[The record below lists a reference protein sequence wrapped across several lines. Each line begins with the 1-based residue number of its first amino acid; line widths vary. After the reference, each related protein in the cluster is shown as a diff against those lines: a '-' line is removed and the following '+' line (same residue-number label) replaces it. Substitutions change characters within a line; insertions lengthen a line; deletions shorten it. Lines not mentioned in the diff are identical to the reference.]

1 MTAIPELNEKTVQL
15 HQWAVDF
22 LALVQLAP
30 TRHNVNLVVLALPR
44 WLDGIHAATE
54 QALVADAADTAQA
67 VEVWQAQFR
76 HVSTASYAA
85 WWTRLQRLQA
95 ARWWAN
101 VKLQAKRM
109 GW

>member
-1 MTAIPELNEKTVQL
+1 MTPIPIFDDKTQHL
-15 HQWAVDF
+15 HAWAATF
-22 LALVQLAP
+22 CKLVHIAP

-44 WLDGIHAATE
+44 WLCDIHAVSEARLI
-54 QALVADAADTAQA
+54 ADVADSAQA
-67 VEVWQAQFR
+67 VEAWQAAFR
-76 HVSTASYAA
+76 FVTPASYAA

-95 ARWWAN
+95 AQWWSD